1 MLLKIDGLKT
11 YFDGGQ
17 EPVKAVE
24 NLSLTLREG
33 ETLGLVGE
41 SGSGKSVTS
50 LTIMRLL
57 PDVSARIA
65 GGSISYLGRDLVKLS
80 EAEMRDIRGDEIGM
94 IFQEPGTSLN
104 PVMRVGWQVM
114 EAVLQHQKV
123 TREEVRK
130 RTIDLFREVGIP
142 DPERRVDSYPHEM
155 SGGQKQR
162 VMIAMALSCNPKLL
176 IADEPTTALDV
187 T

>member
-1 MLLKIDGLKT
+1 MIFFQPQLFCPNGNLIMLLKIDGLKT

-57 PDVSARIA
+57 PDVSASIA

-123 TREEVRK
+123 TREEARK
-130 RTIDLFREVGIP
+130 RTTCFAKSAFPIRNAAWTAIHTKCRAG
-142 DPERRVDSYPHEM
+142 RS
-155 SGGQKQR
+155 SG
-162 VMIAMALSCNPKLL
+162 S
-176 IADEPTTALDV
+176 
-187 T
+187 